1 MELRD
6 RDRDLDQRM
15 IKSVR
20 QQWRELTKGWKVW
33 EKWKE
38 WGKKDNMEGK
48 VMDGMQE
55 YWEKMASKMDE
66 KNEN

>member
-38 WGKKDNMEGK
+38 WGKRTIWKGK
-48 VMDGMQE
+48 
-55 YWEKMASKMDE
+55 
-66 KNEN
+66 